1 MAATK
6 GVADAQG
13 KKGQGAGL
21 AEALLNSAAAVSPN
35 EDARGY
41 VQQTV
46 LPVLGPAIEQL
57 LHHVAET
64 GELQRSMNAQAE
76 REGKPRR
83 RKASKDL
90 SSEKA
95 AEKPSTPGAD
105 PSGGSDEPE
114 EELGFDPLAWLA
126 DNLRQHTRGS
136 AEKYKASIE
145 QRVAELIQKQQ

>member
-46 LPVLGPAIEQL
+46 LPVLGPAIEKL
-57 LHHVAET
+57 LHHVAEN
-64 GELQRSMNAQAE
+64 GELQRALNAQAE
-76 REGKPRR
+76 REGKPKRR
-83 RKASKDL
+83 DRSRDPTKADIRL
-90 SSEKA
+90 TEEA
-95 AEKPSTPGAD
+95 LQKPPTPGNE
-105 PSGGSDEPE
+105 SGGYGLDEPDDIG
-114 EELGFDPLAWLA
+114 LDP
-126 DNLRQHTRGS
+126 
-136 AEKYKASIE
+136 
-145 QRVAELIQKQQ
+145 

>member
-64 GELQRSMNAQAE
+64 GELQRSLNAQAE
-76 REGKPRR
+76 RDGKPRR
-83 RKASKDL
+83 RERSRDPKQIEAASG
-90 SSEKA
+90 
-95 AEKPSTPGAD
+95 EKPPTPGTDA
-105 PSGGSDEPE
+105 GLDEQE
-114 EELGFDPLAWLA
+114 E
-126 DNLRQHTRGS
+126 
-136 AEKYKASIE
+136 
-145 QRVAELIQKQQ
+145 